1 MTCHRYTNV
10 CYETYAG
17 ISWFFREFA
26 LGMWMAE
33 NLTFIVLH
41 HYMDGVMPMSI
52 VHAVCFSASYV
63 IAFVFSKLLIVLYE
77 KRN

>member
-1 MTCHRYTNV
+1 MKHMRAFRV
-10 CYETYAG
+10 
-17 ISWFFREFA
+17 FFRKFA

-52 VHAVCFSASYV
+52 VHAVCLSASYV
-63 IAFVFSKLLIVLYE
+63 IAFVFFKSNLIEEL
-77 KRN
+77 